1 MEERRNIA
9 SSATSFLLTV
19 ESTVLDTALKA
30 PDQKI
35 QKVQNSTL
43 GKKKIRPDTHRS
55 IFTNWAMD
63 LAMRKVNKYC
73 TSPFM

>member
-9 SSATSFLLTV
+9 STATSFLQTV

-73 TSPFM
+73 MSPFM